1 MQSIFNYLD
10 YRKFLKDYYDEK
22 KAKNKAFSF
31 QYLANKA
38 GIKSKSLVHHIMDGK
53 RKITKDIAFKL
64 GQAMKLNV
72 KSFSYWQDMIAF
84 NQASTNRE
92 KNYYFQRLAAYNK
105 RSHAKLLLRD
115 KYEYFSK
122 WYYNTIRELI
132 PFIDFHEDYNYL
144 ARMVKPPISA
154 NQARQAVKV
163 LLKLGLIQRT
173 TNGYKQV
180 DRAVTTGD
188 EVQSLA
194 VENFHIQNQVLAS
207 ESIDTVPG
215 NERDISCLI
224 VGLSD
229 ETFDAI
235 KSEIKAFRK
244 KLVNI
249 ADKTRNPNRVY
260 HINFDLFPTSEKRE
274 G

>member
-22 KAKNKAFSF
+22 KTKNKAFSF

-64 GQAMKLNV
+64 GQAMKLNE
-72 KSFSYWQDMIAF
+72 KAFSYWQDMIAF

-105 RSHAKLLLRD
+105 RSNARLLLRD

-163 LLKLGLIQRT
+163 LLKLGLIQKT
-173 TNGYKQV
+173 ANGYKQV

-249 ADKTRNPNRVY
+249 ADKTRKPNRVY

-274 G
+274 E